1 MIRRPPRST
10 LFPYTTLFRSL
21 EMPGAILIGDA
32 GGTLNFAKIKGVHQA
47 IRCGA
52 LAGEHIAQTGGGS
65 GFDARW
71 RASEGGRELERV
83 RNFKPAF
90 KRGLWLGLANAAWE
104 TLTRGKTPRT
114 LRNSADWAAL
124 PKLHENAPPPRHLGE
139 RPLPP
144 P

>member
-1 MIRRPPRST
+1 
-10 LFPYTTLFRSL
+10 
-21 EMPGAILIGDA
+21 MPGAILIGDA

-71 RASEGGRELERV
+71 RASEGGRVLEGV

-90 KRGLWLGLANAAWE
+90 KRGLWLGFLNCARGTPTGGTTSSNPQEPPGRAA
-104 TLTRGKTPRT
+104 P
-114 LRNSADWAAL
+114 AQAAV
-124 PKLHENAPPPRHLGE
+124 KAAAM
-139 RPLPP
+139 
-144 P
+144 

>member
-10 LFPYTTLFRSL
+10 LFPYTTLFRSIAAGGWQSTPTL

-52 LAGEHIAQTGGGS
+52 LAGEHIAQTGAGS

-90 KRGLWLGLANAAWE
+90 KRGLWLGHANAGLA
-104 TLTRGKTPRT
+104 PRP
-114 LRNSADWAAL
+114 SGQIA
-124 PKLHENAPPPRHLGE
+124 
-139 RPLPP
+139 
-144 P
+144 